1 MAEINITIKNLPEI
15 KRAFGMSPRLM
26 SKNLNL
32 AIQRT
37 VFTIGRSSR
46 QRTPVDTGRLRAS
59 TYEKFGNLK
68 GEIGTKTDYDM
79 FVHDGT
85 KYMMARPY
93 LRQSV
98 EANQQNVDRFMY
110 KAVQD
115 TLDEIA
121 RETG

>member
-1 MAEINITIKNLPEI
+1 MANINITIKNLPQI

-26 SKNLNL
+26 TKNLNL

-37 VFTIGRSSR
+37 VFTVGRGSR

-68 GEIGTKTDYDM
+68 GEVGTNTDYDM

-85 KYMMARPY
+85 RFMKGRPY
-93 LRQSV
+93 MRDSV
-98 EANQQNVDRFMY
+98 ESNQYNVDKYMY

-121 RETG
+121 RQT